1 MCPGHKKAN
10 AMQDRYWGMP
20 PDKNRALMH
29 TKRMMPEFVCD
40 AVNLEGLNFTI
51 PEIQT
56 LLDGITVG
64 GHKISD
70 QQVALN
76 QAEAWRYIFSLI
88 EDNNFKVDIPT
99 VNEIHKIAA
108 KEDALS
114 WGKFRDGIVTIA
126 GTPYTP
132 PTAGQLAEQFNLML
146 SSAVEYRDVY
156 DRAIHYFLVMA
167 RNQFYHDVNKRTG
180 RFVMNGFLL
189 QNGFPGINIPA
200 KRKLEFN
207 TLMLEFYETN
217 SQGPMNQF
225 IRSCLDTRIIEDMKI
240 HPR

>member
-1 MCPGHKKAN
+1 
-10 AMQDRYWGMP
+10 MQERHWGMT

-64 GHKISD
+64 GHRVSD

-76 QAEAWRYIFSLI
+76 QADAWKYIFSLV
-88 EDNNFKVDIPT
+88 ESDTFKVDIPT
-99 VNEIHKIAA
+99 VNKIHNIAA
-108 KEDALS
+108 KEDALT

-126 GTPYTP
+126 GTSYRP
-132 PTAGQLAEQFNLML
+132 PMTEQLPEKFDLML
-146 SSAVEYRDVY
+146 SSAAEYGDVY
-156 DRAIHYFLVMA
+156 DRAIHYFLSMA

-200 KRKLEFN
+200 RRKLEFN
-207 TLMLEFYETN
+207 TLMLEFYDTN
-217 SQGPMNQF
+217 NQVPMNQF
-225 IRSCLDTRIIEDMKI
+225 IRSCLDARIIEDMKN
-240 HPR
+240 HSQ

>member
-1 MCPGHKKAN
+1 MT
-10 AMQDRYWGMP
+10 

-64 GHKISD
+64 GHKVSD

-76 QAEAWRYIFSLI
+76 QANAWKYIFSLV
-88 EDNNFKVDIPT
+88 ENDNFKVDMLT
-99 VNEIHKIAA
+99 VNKIHKLAA
-108 KEDALS
+108 KEDALT

-126 GTPYTP
+126 GTLYTP
-132 PTAGQLAEQFNLML
+132 PMSEQLPEQFDLML
-146 SSAVEYRDVY
+146 STAFEYIDVY
-156 DRAIHYFLVMA
+156 DRAIHYFLAMA

-189 QNGFPGINIPA
+189 QNGFPGINIQA

-207 TLMLEFYETN
+207 TLMLEFYETEN
-217 SQGPMNQF
+217 PVPMNQF
-225 IRSCLDTRIIEDMKI
+225 IRSCLDTRIIGDMKI
-240 HPR
+240 LL

>member
-1 MCPGHKKAN
+1 
-10 AMQDRYWGMP
+10 MQDRHWGMT

-29 TKRMMPEFVCD
+29 SKRMMPEFVCD

-64 GHKISD
+64 GHKVSD

-76 QAEAWRYIFSLI
+76 QADAWKYIFSLV
-88 EDNNFKVDIPT
+88 ESDNFKVDMPT
-99 VNEIHKIAA
+99 VNKIHKIAA
-108 KEDALS
+108 KEDALT

-126 GTPYTP
+126 GTPYNP
-132 PTAGQLAEQFNLML
+132 PMAEQLPEQFDLML
-146 SSAVEYRDVY
+146 STALEYSDVY
-156 DRAIHYFLVMA
+156 DRAIHYFLAMA

-189 QNGFPGINIPA
+189 QSGFPGINVQA

-207 TLMLEFYETN
+207 TLMLDFYETAN
-217 SQGPMNQF
+217 PVPMNQF

-240 HPR
+240 HPES

>member
-1 MCPGHKKAN
+1 
-10 AMQDRYWGMP
+10 MQERHWGMS
-20 PDKNRALMH
+20 PDKSRALMH

-64 GHKISD
+64 GHKVSD

-76 QAEAWRYIFSLI
+76 QADAWRYIFSLV
-88 EDNNFKVDIPT
+88 ENDTFKVDIST
-99 VNEIHKIAA
+99 TNNIHKFAA
-108 KEDALS
+108 KEDALT

-126 GTPYTP
+126 GTSYCP
-132 PTAGQLAEQFNLML
+132 PMAEQLPYKFDLML
-146 SSAVEYRDVY
+146 SSALEYTDVY
-156 DRAIHYFLVMA
+156 DRAIHYFLAMA

-189 QNGFPGINIPA
+189 QSGFPGINIPA

-217 SQGPMNQF
+217 NQKPMNQF
-225 IRSCLDTRIIEDMKI
+225 IRSCLDTRIVEDMKTYP
-240 HPR
+240 H

>member
-1 MCPGHKKAN
+1 
-10 AMQDRYWGMP
+10 MQDRHWGMT

-29 TKRMMPEFVCD
+29 IKRMMPEFVCD

-76 QAEAWRYIFSLI
+76 QANAWKYIFSLI
-88 EDNNFKVDIPT
+88 EEDTFNVDIST
-99 VNEIHKIAA
+99 VNAIHKIAA
-108 KEDALS
+108 KEDALA
-114 WGKFRDGIVTIA
+114 WGRFRDGIVTIA

-132 PTAGQLAEQFNLML
+132 PMAEKLPEKFDLML
-146 SSAVEYRDVY
+146 SRAVEYSDVY
-156 DRAIHYFLVMA
+156 DRAIHYFLTMA

-189 QNGFPGINIPA
+189 QNGFPGINIQA

-207 TLMLEFYETN
+207 TLMLEFYETSN
-217 SQGPMNQF
+217 QVPVNQF
-225 IRSCLDTRIIEDMKI
+225 IRSCLDTRIIGDMKN
-240 HPR
+240 HQ